1 MSYKNQYTITVAV
14 EGGEVLRTFS
24 DIWVTDSDLT
34 PILIEDMRSA
44 IDDYEKDCYGTD
56 ENEEHDE
63 ADLFER
69 INELIANGLDA
80 QEIFEALIM
89 EGIYDVSLEYIT
101 ALRTEAG

>member
-24 DIWVTDSDLT
+24 DIWVTDSGLT
-34 PILIEDMRSA
+34 PTLIEDMRSA
-44 IDDYEKDCYGTD
+44 IDEYEELGLPSTTADPD
-56 ENEEHDE
+56 EV
-63 ADLFER
+63 ER
-69 INELIANGLDA
+69 INELIVHGLDA

-89 EGIYDVSLEYIT
+89 DGIYDVSLEYIT